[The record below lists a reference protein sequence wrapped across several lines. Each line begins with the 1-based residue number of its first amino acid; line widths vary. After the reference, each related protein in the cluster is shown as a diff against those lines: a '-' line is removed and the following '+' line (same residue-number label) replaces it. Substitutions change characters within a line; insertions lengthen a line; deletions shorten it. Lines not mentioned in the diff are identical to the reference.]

1 MKMHIFR
8 NMLYKSFIKALQKL
22 LYIYI
27 YFEFVLHKTWQ
38 TRPQSFTKNAEM
50 TSIVPNSD
58 SKWVNNCAGRFW
70 TDTRGTIAVVHEQWL
85 FLSGPLLIGQADI
98 LSRHWQSSCPTDWTL
113 SNVSMSMLKCFLT
126 GVIGEQQQISRQMD
140 RTWRRNGARGRA
152 QHRCC
157 PRSLWRGLTFISRIM
172 HEIDDHFY
180 YLS

>member
-8 NMLYKSFIKALQKL
+8 NMLYKSFIKTLQKL

-38 TRPQSFTKNAEM
+38 TRPQSFTKNAEV

-113 SNVSMSMLKCFLT
+113 SNVSMSMLNVSSQVLL
-126 GVIGEQQQISRQMD
+126 VSSSRYPDKWIVPGGGMEPEEEPNVAAV
-140 RTWRRNGARGRA
+140 REVCEEVWLS
-152 QHRCC
+152 
-157 PRSLWRGLTFISRIM
+157 SLGLCM
-172 HEIDDHFY
+172 K
-180 YLS
+180 